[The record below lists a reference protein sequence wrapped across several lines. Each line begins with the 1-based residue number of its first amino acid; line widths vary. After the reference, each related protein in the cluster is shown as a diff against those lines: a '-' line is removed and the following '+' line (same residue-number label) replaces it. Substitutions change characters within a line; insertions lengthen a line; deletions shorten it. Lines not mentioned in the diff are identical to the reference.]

1 MKKWQ
6 FLKAFD
12 DNQWQGVHGAIEEL
26 MNITTTTKLVD
37 SIINVNGNVQFE
49 NIYYVDMSMSL
60 IITTNAK

>member
-1 MKKWQ
+1 
-6 FLKAFD
+6 
-12 DNQWQGVHGAIEEL
+12 